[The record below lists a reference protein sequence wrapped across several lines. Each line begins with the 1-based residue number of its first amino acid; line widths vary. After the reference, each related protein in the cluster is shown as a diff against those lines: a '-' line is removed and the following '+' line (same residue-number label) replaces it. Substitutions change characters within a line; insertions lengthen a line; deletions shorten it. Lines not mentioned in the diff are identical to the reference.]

1 MTPSKE
7 GVTFRQ
13 MLTGAG
19 SGGGFYY
26 GAELVTTRGIAEPG
40 KPHKLVELGEALA
53 SDPRIGWISVT
64 DNPGGNPMLP
74 PDWLGRILAG
84 RRVQVVVHL
93 TCKDLN
99 RNGIESAAWGFA
111 AEGFNNILA
120 LTGDY
125 PMSGY
130 GGVARP
136 VFDLDS
142 VAVIAL
148 LRAMNLGLKVPGRK
162 GDLEALPATGF
173 FIGAAVSPFKRH
185 ERELMP
191 QLFKLARKVR
201 CGAQWVIP
209 QLGYDMRK
217 FHEVKLFLDW
227 AKLPVPLVG
236 NVYVLNKTVAGLF
249 NQNKIPGC
257 VVSDALLAQV
267 RTYAAGP
274 DKGAKFFQELA
285 AKQLAVFKGLGY
297 AAGYLAGAAK
307 ADTFTKIIDLAESY
321 APDDWKAFAKEL
333 QFPQDGE
340 FYLFEQDPQ
349 TGLGVPGQLNRGYL
363 ESLKNPEKSDQV
375 TLGYR
380 LSRRVHSGFFTPGQ
394 GQFPRMQR
402 LYARL
407 EKHKDGV
414 AIRALHS
421 IEQVSKTIGYGCK
434 DCGDCSLPDCAYLC
448 PNDACSKGARNGPCG
463 GSFDGTC
470 ERGDKPCLWTRAYER
485 LKHYGESEHMLDG
498 GAVFTDGQLLETSS
512 WANMFLGRDHHH
524 AALSAPPPPLPVGEG
539 RGEGRPATAPAPGT
553 PGTPGTVSTANPAAA
568 KPTNP
573 KDPK

>member
-1 MTPSKE
+1 MTPGKD

-13 MLTGAG
+13 MLTGP
-19 SGGGFYY
+19 GFYY

-53 SDPRIGWISVT
+53 GDPRIGWISVT

-74 PDWLGRILAG
+74 PDWLGRILAAKQ
-84 RRVQVVVHL
+84 VQIVVHL

-99 RNGIESAAWGFA
+99 RNGLESTAWGFA

-130 GGVARP
+130 GGLARP

-142 VAVIAL
+142 VGVVAL
-148 LRAMNLGLKVPGRK
+148 LSAMNQGLKVPGRK
-162 GDLEALPATGF
+162 GDVESLPRTDF

-185 ERELMP
+185 ERELLP
-191 QLFKLARKVR
+191 QFFKLARKVR
-201 CGAQWVIP
+201 CGAQWIIP

-217 FHEVKLFLDW
+217 FHEVRLFLDW
-227 AKLPVPLVG
+227 AKLSAPLVG

-249 NQNKIPGC
+249 NQNKIAGC
-257 VVSDALLAQV
+257 VVSDALLEQV
-267 RTYAAGP
+267 KKYAAGP
-274 DKGAKFFQELA
+274 DKGVKFCQELA
-285 AKQLAVFKGLGY
+285 AKQLAVFKGMGY
-297 AAGYLAGAAK
+297 SAGYLAGAAK
-307 ADTFTKIIDLAESY
+307 AETFAKIIDLAESY
-321 APDDWKAFAKEL
+321 GSDDWKLFAKEI

-349 TGLGVPGQLNRGYL
+349 TGLGAHGQLNQQYL
-363 ESLKNPEKSDQV
+363 ESLKNPPKSREV

-380 LSRRVHSGFFTPGQ
+380 FARRVHDSFFTPGER
-394 GQFPRMQR
+394 QFPRMQR
-402 LYARL
+402 LYSRL

-414 AIRALHS
+414 AIRALNS
-421 IEQVSKTIGYGCK
+421 IERVSKTIGYGCK

-448 PNDACSKGARNGPCG
+448 PNDACSKGSRNGPCG

-485 LKHYGESEHMLDG
+485 LKYYGETEHMLDG
-498 GAVFTDGQLLETSS
+498 AAVYTDAQLLDTSS

-524 AALSAPPPPLPVGEG
+524 TLLPPLPVGEG
-539 RGEGRPATAPAPGT
+539 GGEGRPASEPPPVT
-553 PGTPGTVSTANPAAA
+553 AAA
-568 KPTNP
+568 KSTTP